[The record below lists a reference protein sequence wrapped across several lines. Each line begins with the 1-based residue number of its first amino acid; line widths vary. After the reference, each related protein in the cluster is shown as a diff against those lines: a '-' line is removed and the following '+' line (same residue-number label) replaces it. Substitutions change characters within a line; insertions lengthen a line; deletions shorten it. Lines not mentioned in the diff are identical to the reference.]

1 MKRLIW
7 LIFSLS
13 LRLSGCAS
21 LFITPQPGIS
31 EQEVIALK
39 GQPDAVYQIGDTR
52 LLEWSVGAWSQYAYM
67 AKIGPDGKLVS
78 YEQVLTREKFG
89 SIPIDRFT
97 KLDVLQTV
105 GHPTEVDYLPLID
118 REVWAYRYKEEGIW
132 NSMMYIYFDSQ
143 GIVRRMENGMDPM
156 YLRAD

>member
-1 MKRLIW
+1 MKRLI
-7 LIFSLS
+7 LLVFSLS
-13 LRLSGCAS
+13 MLLSGCAS
-21 LFITPQPGIS
+21 IFTTPQPGTS

-39 GQPDAVYQIGDTR
+39 GQPDAVYQVGDTR

-67 AKIGPDGKLVS
+67 AKIGPDGKLLS

-105 GHPTEVDYLPLID
+105 GHPTETDYLPLID
-118 REVWAYRYKEEGIW
+118 REVWSYRYKEEGIW

-156 YLRAD
+156 YLRAN

>member
-1 MKRLIW
+1 MKRLI
-7 LIFSLS
+7 LLVFSLS
-13 LRLSGCAS
+13 MLLSGCAS
-21 LFITPQPGIS
+21 IFTTPQPGIS

-39 GQPDAVYQIGDTR
+39 GQTDAVYQIGDSR

-105 GHPTEVDYLPLID
+105 GHPTETDYLPLID

-156 YLRAD
+156 YLRAN